1 MMSYAPSLVVSF
13 GFDRLQANAMTSIG
27 AWILLVTNVTWGT
40 VSDRIGVRGPMVTLG
55 VLLLWGTALANRL
68 LIESTN
74 RNLRFAFIT
83 LGIAFSSNWRTFS
96 LPITSNP
103 NPNYPFSSSPFFVP

>member
-1 MMSYAPSLVVSF
+1 MSYAPSLVVSF

-55 VLLLWGTALANRL
+55 LVILWATALANRL
-68 LIESTN
+68 LLESTN

-83 LGIAFSSNWRTFS
+83 LSIAFSSNWRTY
-96 LPITSNP
+96 LQP
-103 NPNYPFSSSPFFVP
+103 